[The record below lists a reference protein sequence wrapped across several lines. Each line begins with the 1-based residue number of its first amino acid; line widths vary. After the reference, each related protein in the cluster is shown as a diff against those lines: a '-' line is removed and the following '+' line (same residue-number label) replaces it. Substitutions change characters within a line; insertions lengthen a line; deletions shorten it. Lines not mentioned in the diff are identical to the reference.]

1 MNPGIYF
8 NIAQWSAHC
17 CQVLHWLVTFI
28 RQPWDSQGHTDL
40 MLVITI
46 PRSPLLTLTR
56 SSAQVTLRPE
66 TTDHQL
72 SHCGQ
77 SYSAQGRGLHL
88 NFSQVLTRD
97 GGQERRTLPESVSVE
112 DVSANQRR
120 EHSHVSL
127 CQPIRDQL
135 MPSRVHYCAG
145 CVTID
150 SRTQFLIW

>member
-1 MNPGIYF
+1 MICSLLSGL
-8 NIAQWSAHC
+8 ALTGDLHQTTLRQSGSHWSDAC
-17 CQVLHWLVTFI
+17 ET
-28 RQPWDSQGHTDL
+28 R
-40 MLVITI
+40 TI

-56 SSAQVTLRPE
+56 SPAQVTIRPE

-97 GGQERRTLPESVSVE
+97 AGQERRTLPESVSVE

-135 MPSRVHYCAG
+135 QPSRVHYCAG